1 MPRTEKAVA
10 KPPAQS
16 IGVNSIEPEP
26 MGEIGGGVSFIHD
39 WKRLSEV
46 PKFQTFAYEQCKKPY
61 DEVEKW
67 IVPFIL
73 DVINASGEQF
83 LYELYLKWHDD
94 KGYWKNEDLYGN
106 LIETEKPIGA

>member
-39 WKRLSEV
+39 WERLSEV
-46 PKFQTFAYEQCKKPY
+46 PKFQTFAYE
-61 DEVEKW
+61 
-67 IVPFIL
+67 
-73 DVINASGEQF
+73 
-83 LYELYLKWHDD
+83 
-94 KGYWKNEDLYGN
+94 
-106 LIETEKPIGA
+106 